1 MGEAA
6 TDVRAIAVGF
16 NTSFASQLSAT
27 TAAAESSS
35 SRRQRLCHC
44 RHQELR

>member
-6 TDVRAIAVGF
+6 ADVRSSAVGF
-16 NTSFASQLSAT
+16 NTSFASQLSAA

-35 SRRQRLCHC
+35 SRRQRLCRC
-44 RHQELR
+44 GHQKLR